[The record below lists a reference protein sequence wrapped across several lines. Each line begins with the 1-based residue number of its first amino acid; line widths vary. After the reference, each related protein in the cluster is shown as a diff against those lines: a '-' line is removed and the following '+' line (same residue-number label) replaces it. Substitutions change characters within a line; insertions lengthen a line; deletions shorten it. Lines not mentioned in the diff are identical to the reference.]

1 MLLEMLCFVFGLNN
15 VTVLC
20 YNGSIEG
27 AGPMEEQLISKKE
40 LLEKT
45 SISYGQLYRWKRK
58 NLIPEEWFIRKS
70 TFTGQETF
78 FPREDILK
86 RISMIQ
92 KMKENLSLDEMRE
105 MLSPKMK
112 DVSMTADDLIHI
124 GLISRT
130 ALDVFSEGGE
140 KSFFSSRDLLSLYVL
155 EGLLQSGNV
164 SLAEAKMAAGVLKQH
179 DTEEI
184 KKQTELIVLR
194 KLGVTTCFIA
204 AAADSILFESSVK
217 VVERVDLAK
226 ASEELKTTY
235 MQEGHQWM

>member
-20 YNGSIEG
+20 YNESIEG
-27 AGPMEEQLISKKE
+27 AGLMEEQLISKKE

-112 DVSMTADDLIHI
+112 DVSMTADDLIHK

-140 KSFFSSRDLLSLYVL
+140 NSVFSSRDLLSLYVL

-184 KKQTELIVLR
+184 KKQMELIVLR

>member
-1 MLLEMLCFVFGLNN
+1 
-15 VTVLC
+15 
-20 YNGSIEG
+20 
-27 AGPMEEQLISKKE
+27 MEDQLISKKE
-40 LLEKT
+40 LLEET

-86 RISMIQ
+86 RISIIQ

-112 DVSMTADDLIHI
+112 DVSMTADELLTK
-124 GLISRT
+124 GLISKP
-130 ALDVFSEGGE
+130 ALHVFSEGGADTV
-140 KSFFSSRDLLSLYVL
+140 FSSRDLLSLYVL

-164 SLAEAKMAAGVLKQH
+164 SLEEAKMAAEVLRKY
-179 DTEEI
+179 DTAEI
-184 KKQTELIVLR
+184 KKQTELIILR

-217 VVERVDLAK
+217 IVERVDLAN
-226 ASEELKTTY
+226 ASEELKAKY
-235 MQEGHQWM
+235 MQEGHRWK

>member
-1 MLLEMLCFVFGLNN
+1 
-15 VTVLC
+15 
-20 YNGSIEG
+20 
-27 AGPMEEQLISKKE
+27 MEDQLISKKE
-40 LLEKT
+40 LLEET

-86 RISMIQ
+86 RISIIQ

-112 DVSMTADDLIHI
+112 DVSMTADELLTK
-124 GLISRT
+124 GLISKP
-130 ALDVFSEGGE
+130 ALHVFSEGGADTV
-140 KSFFSSRDLLSLYVL
+140 FSSRDLLSLYVL

-164 SLAEAKMAAGVLKQH
+164 SLEEAKMAAEVLRKY
-179 DTEEI
+179 DTAEI
-184 KKQTELIVLR
+184 KKQTELIILR

-217 VVERVDLAK
+217 IVERVDLAN
-226 ASEELKTTY
+226 ASEKLKTKY
-235 MQEGHQWM
+235 MQEGHRWK

>member
-1 MLLEMLCFVFGLNN
+1 
-15 VTVLC
+15 
-20 YNGSIEG
+20 
-27 AGPMEEQLISKKE
+27 MEEQLISKKE
-40 LLEKT
+40 LLEIT

-58 NLIPEEWFIRKS
+58 NLIPEDWFIRKS

-78 FPREDILK
+78 FPREDILQ

-92 KMKENLSLDEMRE
+92 KMKGNLSLDEMRE
-105 MLSPKMK
+105 MLSPKIN
-112 DVSMTADDLIHI
+112 DISMTADELLHK
-124 GLISRT
+124 GLISKPV
-130 ALDVFSEGGE
+130 LEVFSESREGMV
-140 KSFFSSRDLLSLYVL
+140 FSSRELLSLYVL

-164 SLAEAKMAAGVLKQH
+164 SLAEAKMAAEVLKQH
-179 DTEEI
+179 DTEET

>member
-20 YNGSIEG
+20 YNESIEG

-112 DVSMTADDLIHI
+112 DISMTADDLIHK

-140 KSFFSSRDLLSLYVL
+140 KSVFSSRDLLSLYVL

-217 VVERVDLAK
+217 VVERVDLVK

>member
-1 MLLEMLCFVFGLNN
+1 MELYSGLNN

-20 YNGSIEG
+20 YNVSVKG
-27 AGPMEEQLISKKE
+27 AGLMEDQLISKKE
-40 LLEKT
+40 LLEET

-86 RISMIQ
+86 RISIIQ

-112 DVSMTADDLIHI
+112 DVSMTADELLTK
-124 GLISRT
+124 GLISKP
-130 ALDVFSEGGE
+130 ALHVFSEGGADTV
-140 KSFFSSRDLLSLYVL
+140 FSSRDLLSLYVL

-164 SLAEAKMAAGVLKQH
+164 SLEEAKMAAEVLRKY
-179 DTEEI
+179 DTAEI
-184 KKQTELIVLR
+184 KKQTELIILR

-217 VVERVDLAK
+217 IVERVDLAN
-226 ASEELKTTY
+226 ASEELKTKY
-235 MQEGHQWM
+235 MQEGHRWK